1 MVTSSRSSLSPV
13 STSSQ
18 YKPSSLAT
26 SADSLGQNAEDNV
39 DWSHAY
45 HHNQAQLARV
55 RGELVRS
62 QEVIAKQHHEIKQLQ
77 AQLLGVREQV
87 LKEIYDLRD
96 LVLDK

>member
-1 MVTSSRSSLSPV
+1 MS
-13 STSSQ
+13 
-18 YKPSSLAT
+18 K
-26 SADSLGQNAEDNV
+26 DDLGLNPEGNI

-77 AQLLGVREQV
+77 AQLLSMSEQV
-87 LKEIYDLRD
+87 LKEIYELRD